1 MTAIARARL
10 GEINLMEPPMP
21 GFQTEDVE
29 AVDEAKPDWV
39 DQMAMATQRVM
50 EIAERLKED
59 HLLMPGS
66 RHLLK
71 IAEGFPS
78 RLSRHILEM
87 MAFSLE
93 READIESMGEGGD
106 WIREMLA
113 ATQRVMVAA
122 TALHEDRDLMRGARC
137 LLDLRDGMSAD
148 FHSQLFEIVAGW
160 LMVEAAKQQ
169 QKARA
174 GRP

>member
-21 GFQTEDVE
+21 GFQTEDME

-59 HLLMPGS
+59 QLLIPGS

-78 RLSRHILEM
+78 RLSRHILET
-87 MAFSLE
+87 MAFCLE
-93 READIESMGEGGD
+93 REDDIENMGKGD
-106 WIREMLA
+106 WVDEMSA

-137 LLDLRDGMSAD
+137 LLDVRDGMSAD